1 MTNVSIYNCDY
12 LELHYKLLIYILYKD
27 YLELVQPKR
36 KKESKKEVKKKEMG
50 ELMWTMDYIGLY
62 AQLVFFSCSL

>member
-1 MTNVSIYNCDY
+1 MNYDSVTSNKYADEKENQEDSLMFSEFDSI
-12 LELHYKLLIYILYKD
+12 I
-27 YLELVQPKR
+27 PKAYAN
-36 KKESKKEVKKKEMG
+36 KEVKKKEMG